1 MTTEEP
7 IPILSQIPQMSVNSI
22 PCGDIEFYPDAED
35 FTITDGEFNTVRG
48 SVYIGPALREAPQQ
62 KSSHSTGRVT
72 YFPRAKGFII
82 LGGNFMTIGGNLYDT
97 RPPKIPPTSASEVPR
112 RDVHN
117 TNRNVER
124 NNQAPIIGAGKNKHT
139 MPSPSRA
146 ASRKMTQQ
154 WTGQQKNNMIASDVN
169 DMTAC
174 DSSAPG
180 EFHCQ
185 NTVETNPFQCQA
197 DDIRRSNPF
206 LSQMPQPITF
216 SVADAETP
224 RQPLYESPT
233 SENAWNGSHYAQST
247 PPVATYK

>member
-7 IPILSQIPQMSVNSI
+7 IPILSQIFQMSMNSI

-48 SVYIGPALREAPQQ
+48 SVYIGPALQEAPQQ

-82 LGGNFMTIGGNLYDT
+82 SGGNFMTIGGNLYDT
-97 RPPKIPPTSASEVPR
+97 RPPKIPRLVLTRNLLVRLACPYPCL
-112 RDVHN
+112 D
-117 TNRNVER
+117 RNVER

-154 WTGQQKNNMIASDVN
+154 WTGK
-169 DMTAC
+169 
-174 DSSAPG
+174 
-180 EFHCQ
+180 FHCQ
-185 NTVETNPFQCQA
+185 NTVETNPFQRQA

-206 LSQMPQPITF
+206 LSRMPQPITF
-216 SVADAETP
+216 PVADAETP
-224 RQPLYESPT
+224 RQPLYESPISDNT
-233 SENAWNGSHYAQST
+233 WNGSHYAQST
-247 PPVATYK
+247 PPFATYE